1 MLDAWFSQIDSY
13 PGLLVFCGASGLAVP
28 VPEDVAL
35 LWAGMRVAEGQWR
48 WVPTV
53 MVALIGV
60 QARDLAAWGLGRLA
74 GDAFFESRWA
84 ARWVGRRAIARAQ
97 RLVAE
102 HGALAVLAGRFFV
115 GFRAPV
121 FMVAG
126 AMHLPVRQFLRW
138 DFVGLL
144 VTVPAVLGLGYAF
157 GAPLLETT
165 RWALAQ
171 SRWLAVAIVLGGA
184 AWAWQRRGRAAPG
197 SLEDAAAGDP
207 DEL

>member
-13 PGLLVFCGASGLAVP
+13 PGLLVFCSASGLAVP

-35 LWAGMRVAEGQWR
+35 LWAGMRVAEGQWQ

-60 QARDLAAWGLGRLA
+60 QARDLAAWGFGRLA

-97 RLVAE
+97 RLVTE
-102 HGALAVLAGRFFV
+102 HGAVAVLAGRFFV

-126 AMHLPVRQFLRW
+126 AMRLPVRQFLRW
-138 DFVGLL
+138 DFAGLL
-144 VTVPAVLGLGYAF
+144 LTVPAVLGLGYAF

-171 SRWLAVAIVLGGA
+171 TRWLAAAIALVGGL
-184 AWAWQRRGRAAPG
+184 WAWQQRGRLASAPVEGAATD
-197 SLEDAAAGDP
+197 EA